1 MRRES
6 PEERA
11 AVSFPES
18 VGLVSSERAL
28 LGRLPFLKP
37 TLSVMRVMELRVDG
51 AAESIVMVS
60 AEDAGD
66 VLSAELVA
74 IAVMAWE
81 PSFRAADVG
90 TVKDQ
95 SPLPS
100 VLVVPRDDVPAKSSM
115 VCSA

>member
-1 MRRES
+1 MRHCH
-6 PEERA
+6 
-11 AVSFPES
+11 
-18 VGLVSSERAL
+18 
-28 LGRLPFLKP
+28 LPLLKP

-66 VLSAELVA
+66 VCLRVVA

-115 VCSA
+115 VCSLEQNL